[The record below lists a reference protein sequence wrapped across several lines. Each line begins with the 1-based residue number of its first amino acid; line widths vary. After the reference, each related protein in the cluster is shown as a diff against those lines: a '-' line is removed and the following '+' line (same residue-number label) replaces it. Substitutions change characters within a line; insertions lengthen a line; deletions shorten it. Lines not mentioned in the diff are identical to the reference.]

1 MSFTSF
7 AFLVFVAI
15 VVLAYYITPA
25 KYRWIVLLLA
35 SYGYYLQASP
45 KSFIFILT
53 TTVVTFYGAK
63 KIDEENLLQKAY
75 LAEHKT
81 TLSRDE
87 KKAYKESVAKRKKRV
102 LVLALVIDFG
112 ILILL
117 KYFRYY
123 LDVLGI
129 GLFN

>member
-25 KYRWIVLLLA
+25 
-35 SYGYYLQASP
+35 YYLQASA
-45 KSFIFILT
+45 KSFAFILT

-102 LVLALVIDFG
+102 LVHL
-112 ILILL
+112 
-117 KYFRYY
+117 YW
-123 LDVLGI
+123 
-129 GLFN
+129 